1 MAEAPAGQRSPRRH
15 LGQHAAGSGRAEHP
29 DALAWP
35 REGAGGARSAGAG
48 GGCCRGGAGWGGQRT
63 RGRCWVLC
71 PLSLPC
77 ADSPLSLTGIPF
89 YTHLPGVTA
98 PTAAGLARCR
108 RGLPCTSGPSLHL
121 VLPFACLSAPD
132 HHALPDI
139 TCYRSLSL
147 SHVQQLARSMGPEG
161 NDFVLGY
168 VFSTQS
174 TAQYI
179 AGTWS
184 VLFE

>member
-35 REGAGGARSAGAG
+35 REGAGGA
-48 GGCCRGGAGWGGQRT
+48 GAGWGGQRT

-77 ADSPLSLTGIPF
+77 AGSPLSLTGIPF

-139 TCYRSLSL
+139 ACYRSLSL

>member
-48 GGCCRGGAGWGGQRT
+48 GGRCRGRAGWGGQRT

-108 RGLPCTSGPSLHL
+108 RGLPCTSCCPSPASPPRTTTLSLTLRVIGLFLCHMSSNLRGPWGQRAMTLFL
-121 VLPFACLSAPD
+121 AMFSAPR
-132 HHALPDI
+132 ALP
-139 TCYRSLSL
+139 
-147 SHVQQLARSMGPEG
+147 
-161 NDFVLGY
+161 
-168 VFSTQS
+168 ST
-174 TAQYI
+174 
-179 AGTWS
+179 
-184 VLFE
+184 